1 MKKIDWKIYVFYK
14 YTYIRDIMDPK
25 ITRKGKE
32 KNQLKDKSVYKYN
45 NKRVRQYENMNMP
58 KKK

>member
-1 MKKIDWKIYVFYK
+1 
-14 YTYIRDIMDPK
+14 MDPPK

-32 KNQLKDKSVYKYN
+32 KNQLKDKRAYKNN
-45 NKRVRQYENMNMP
+45 NKRVRQYENMP